1 MISKTILVVEDEAL
15 VMQAT
20 TDLLEEDGYRVIS
33 ASNYSEA
40 LAALEAEPETAMIV
54 TDISLDGEGDG
65 VQLAKVAAERFPD
78 IRVLIV
84 SGAVRP
90 SGDSYPRDAVFFTK
104 PYAPGALLTM
114 VRNCVDSAE
123 VEARPPLP
131 AS

>member
-1 MISKTILVVEDEAL
+1 MIPKTILVVEDEAL

-20 TDLLEEDGYRVIS
+20 TDLLEEDGYRVI
-33 ASNYSEA
+33 AARYYNEA
-40 LAALEAEPETAMIV
+40 VAALEAEPETAMIV

-65 VQLAKVAAERFPD
+65 VQLATLAAERFPH

-90 SGDSYPRDAVFFTK
+90 SGDSYPRDAIFFTK

-114 VRNCVDSAE
+114 VKDCLDGGEA
-123 VEARPPLP
+123 EARPPLP